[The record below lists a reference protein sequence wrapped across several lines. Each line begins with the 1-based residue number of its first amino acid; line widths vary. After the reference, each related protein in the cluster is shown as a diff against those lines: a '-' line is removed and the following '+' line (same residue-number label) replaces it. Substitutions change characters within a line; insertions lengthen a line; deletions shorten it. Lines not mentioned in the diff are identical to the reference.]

1 MKSERAAGKAF
12 SRCRKAGPL
21 ETRGQLLDEYSAS
34 IEISFTMDVLC
45 ASREIGHG
53 DTEKTRGAVMSK
65 MARTRIAT
73 ISIALLLGVPLPAAL
88 QEKTAE
94 KPAIAPA
101 AKPGAA
107 EMERL
112 KFYLGEWDYTE
123 TYPKSA
129 FYPTG
134 GKNTGVYTSKLGP
147 GGNSM
152 VENFHSQGPVGDFE
166 GLIVMTWD
174 PKEKAY
180 KAYVFGN
187 DFPGALVETGQFEGD
202 ALVFR
207 SEFPAEG
214 ATLKIRNVTRLAA
227 PGKIESEEYI
237 AMKDAP
243 ESLLVRVEAKKR

>member
-1 MKSERAAGKAF
+1 M
-12 SRCRKAGPL
+12 RKMP
-21 ETRGQLLDEYSAS
+21 
-34 IEISFTMDVLC
+34 
-45 ASREIGHG
+45 
-53 DTEKTRGAVMSK
+53 
-65 MARTRIAT
+65 RTRIAT

-214 ATLKIRNVTRLAA
+214 AALKIRNVTRLAA

-243 ESLLVRVEAKKR
+243 ESLLVRLEAKKR